1 MSFCVVWNHLFSAA
15 RNKKFL
21 HLSNWNFQNLYECKA
36 DWNLK
41 SYMSARQA
49 LHTKENKNDNCI
61 FITQSII
68 YIDFF
73 VHQIEMMFF
82 FHYFCSKC
90 KINDFYKEMREHFY
104 SQDVYCGVLNGL
116 LRSHKT
122 HRLLLPQRKKT
133 IM

>member
-1 MSFCVVWNHLFSAA
+1 MQKCRFVSSETIYFPLPEIKSFSICQTEIFKTLV
-15 RNKKFL
+15 
-21 HLSNWNFQNLYECKA
+21 
-36 DWNLK
+36 NLK